1 MRTLTL
7 DLIEMAELSRIPGPL
22 SLETRNMA
30 ENWRRFIQQFEIYLV
45 AYEKTRKPEKTKVN
59 MFLNAAGPRAFEVF
73 NTFQFKDGNSPES
86 FADACERANFVD

>member
-1 MRTLTL
+1 
-7 DLIEMAELSRIPGPL
+7 MAELSRITGPL

-59 MFLNAAGPRAFEVF
+59 MFLNAAGPRAIEVF

-86 FADACERANFVD
+86 FDDVKERILWIKT